1 MVASPNG
8 ELYQR
13 VESLY
18 FSEEY
23 KIFLITG
30 QPLAEGGRK
39 AYVAAKAFGEFD
51 KETLAAMKEAAK
63 PVGNDAALS
72 ISRGQ
77 GQIVVYDHLTR
88 TDSFV
93 PHSALDA
100 DVQKRLAGESNAI
113 WNKFADAAKKQVATV
128 AEKRAAKSTLNA
140 LMALRP

>member
-13 VESLY
+13 VELLY

-51 KETLAAMKEAAK
+51 KGTLAALKEAAK
-63 PVGNDAALS
+63 PVGDDAALS

-77 GQIVVYDHLTR
+77 GQLVIYDRLTR
-88 TDSFV
+88 TDTFI
-93 PHSALDA
+93 PNTALDA
-100 DVQKRLAGESNAI
+100 DVQKY
-113 WNKFADAAKKQVATV
+113 WPAKATPSGTNSPMPRRSRWPSAPRQV
-128 AEKRAAKSTLNA
+128 
-140 LMALRP
+140 P